1 MSAWERRR
9 LAELTTKIGSGATPR
24 GGKGVYQ
31 DEGTSF
37 IRSQNVYDLRFDHD
51 GLAHISDQA
60 ADALKGVTVNSA
72 DVLVNI
78 TGESVARTCLVD
90 DAALPARVSQH
101 VAIVRAEPTQL
112 APGFLLYALLNP
124 PTKARLNTLSQAGAT
139 RRALTKG
146 HLERLEVAV
155 PPLEEQERIAGVLG
169 AFDDLIETNRGL
181 IADLE
186 NLIHALFVE
195 EQFDALPSPA
205 SAVSL
210 GDLLIVN
217 PKIAKPKGSAPY
229 IDMAMLPTSSALLGS
244 PLERTASGGAK
255 FANGD
260 TLLARI
266 TPCLENGKTAYVT
279 NLPEGS
285 VAVGS
290 TEFIV
295 MRGVG
300 DLSGIW
306 SYALARSPRFRGFA
320 IQQLGDGTSGR
331 QRLSADAVSGY
342 LVTRPSTQALTR
354 FRQRTEPLV
363 EAMTALHSE
372 GLDLS
377 EKRDELLPLLMS
389 GKVRVRDVESELS

>member
-1 MSAWERRR
+1 M
-9 LAELTTKIGSGATPR
+9 GSF
-24 GGKGVYQ
+24 GVT
-31 DEGTSF
+31 GW
-37 IRSQNVYDLRFDHD
+37 HD
-51 GLAHISDQA
+51 IAKVPGP
-60 ADALKGVTVNSA
+60 GVTVGRSGA
-72 DVLVNI
+72 SYGV
-78 TGESVARTCLVD
+78 VARTIQDYWPLNTCLYVD
-90 DAALPARVSQH
+90 DFHGNDPNWVY
-101 VAIVRAEPTQL
+101 
-112 APGFLLYALLNP
+112 FLLSQLDFKSYNSGSAQPSLNRNYI
-124 PTKARLNTLSQAGAT
+124 KHIRLS
-139 RRALTKG
+139 
-146 HLERLEVAV
+146 V